1 MNLGATNL
9 ADANFDGAN
18 FGVANFD
25 DANFDVANFD
35 DSCIE
40 FGLPLTL
47 GEIKVLQLFQAS
59 SWYRLKLAAG
69 ATLEFYEGAK

>member
-1 MNLGATNL
+1 MNLGATN
-9 ADANFDGAN
+9 
-18 FGVANFD
+18 FG
-25 DANFDVANFD
+25 VANFD

-47 GEIKVLQLFQAS
+47 GEIKILQLFQAS